1 MKQPIVV
8 GIGELLWD
16 LLPSGKRAGGA
27 PINFVYHAAQLGA
40 TGYAIS
46 AVGKDALGA
55 EIIQELKTNRIHPV
69 LSTVDYPTGTVP
81 VVLKDGLPAYTIVED
96 VAWDHLPFNE
106 KAVDILRRA
115 DAVCYGTLALRHPD
129 TRATIF
135 RLLSEVRSTALF
147 FFDINLR
154 EAYYSKELIE
164 RLLQPATVFKLNDDE
179 IKVMRRLFALTG
191 TDDDICQKLLDKY
204 HLDYLI
210 FTAGE
215 KYSVV
220 YTPAEKSFI
229 ETPVVSTVDTVGAGD
244 AFSGAFVYSLLTGK
258 SLRQA
263 HEKAVAVSAYV
274 CTQSGAWPPYKDFKS

>member
-27 PINFVYHAAQLGA
+27 PINFVYHTVQLGA
-40 TGYAIS
+40 TGYAVS

-55 EIIQELKTNRIHPV
+55 EITQELKNNHIHPV

-81 VVLKDGLPAYTIVED
+81 VVLKGGLPAYTIVED
-96 VAWDHLPFNE
+96 VAWDHLPFNK
-106 KAVDILRRA
+106 KAVDILHQA

-129 TRATIF
+129 TRTTIF
-135 RLLSEVRSTALF
+135 RLLAEAPKTALF

-154 EAYYSKELIE
+154 ATYYSKELIE
-164 RLLQPATVFKLNDDE
+164 QLLQSATIFKLSDDE
-179 IKVMRRLFALTG
+179 IKLIRRLFALTG
-191 TDDDICQKLLDKY
+191 TDDDVCQKFLEKY

-220 YTPAEKSFI
+220 YTPTEKSFM
-229 ETPVVSTVDTVGAGD
+229 ETPIVSTVDTVGAGD

-258 SLRQA
+258 SMRAA
-263 HEKAVAVSAYV
+263 HEKAVAVAAYV
-274 CTQSGAWPPYKDFKS
+274 CTQSGAWPPYRDVTS

>member
-16 LLPSGKRAGGA
+16 LLPSGKQAGGA
-27 PINFVYHAAQLGA
+27 PINFVYHATQLGA

-46 AVGKDALGA
+46 AVGKDPLGA
-55 EIIQELKTNRIHPV
+55 EIIQELNNNHIHFV

-81 VVLKDGLPAYTIVED
+81 VELKNGLPVYTIVEN
-96 VAWDHLPFNE
+96 VAWDHLPVDK
-106 KAVDILRRA
+106 KAVNILHQA
-115 DAVCYGTLALRHPD
+115 NAVCYGTLALRHPD

-135 RLLSEVRSTALF
+135 RLLSEVPRSAIF
-147 FFDINLR
+147 FFDVNLR
-154 EAYYSKELIE
+154 GTYYSKELIE
-164 RLLQPATVFKLNDDE
+164 QLLQPATVFKLNDDE
-179 IKVMRRLFALTG
+179 IKVIRRLFKLTG
-191 TDDDICQKLLDKY
+191 TDDDVCQSLLEKY
-204 HLDYLI
+204 NLDYLI

-229 ETPVVSTVDTVGAGD
+229 ETPLVSTVDTVGAGD

-274 CTQSGAWPPYKDFKS
+274 CTQSGAWPSYKDFKS

>member
-27 PINFVYHAAQLGA
+27 PINFVYHTVQLGA
-40 TGYAIS
+40 TGYAVS

-55 EIIQELKTNRIHPV
+55 EITQELKNNHIHPV

-81 VVLKDGLPAYTIVED
+81 VVLKDSLPAYTIVED
-96 VAWDHLPFNE
+96 VAWDHLPFNK
-106 KAVDILRRA
+106 KAVDILHRA

-135 RLLSEVRSTALF
+135 RLLTEAPKTALF

-154 EAYYSKELIE
+154 ATYYSKELIE
-164 RLLQPATVFKLNDDE
+164 QLLQPATIFKLNDDE

-191 TDDDICQKLLDKY
+191 TDDDVCQKFLEKY

-220 YTPAEKSFI
+220 YTLTEKSFM
-229 ETPVVSTVDTVGAGD
+229 ETPIVSTVDTVGAGD

-258 SLRQA
+258 SMRAA
-263 HEKAVAVSAYV
+263 HEKAVAVAAYV
-274 CTQSGAWPPYKDFKS
+274 CTQSGAWPPYRDVTS